1 MKKILL
7 ALAGFQLLSSCAPFV
22 DSPFSDQLLRPER
35 GLNALATSRIANVGA
50 DSVLRIAVFSDSH
63 QNYKELDKAT
73 YAINQTKDIDFVAN
87 LGDFTNSGYN
97 LEYDQFID
105 AVEHIKPP
113 TIMALGNH
121 DAIGAGP
128 QLFRKAF
135 GPTNFYFE
143 SDGYRFI
150 FFNSNNLETP
160 DDFKPAWL
168 KDAVT
173 SSTLPV
179 LIFSHVQLRD
189 PDRFFDTDAALLN
202 DVITNSKV
210 KVIFNGHNHVYN
222 LIMDNGTVMMQ
233 CGRVEAPG
241 NAHWLLVE
249 ITGNNF
255 CVKRMDTKES
265 TCETLKP

>member
-7 ALAGFQLLSSCAPFV
+7 VLASFQLLSSCAPFV

-35 GLNALATSRIANVGA
+35 GLNAHATSRIPNVSA
-50 DSVLRIAVFSDSH
+50 DGVLRIAVFSDSH

-73 YAINQTKDIDFVAN
+73 YTINQTKDIDFVAN

-105 AVEHIKPP
+105 AVEHIKHP

-121 DAIGAGP
+121 DAIGAGL

-135 GPTNFYFE
+135 GPTNFHFE
-143 SDGYRFI
+143 SGGYRFI

-160 DDFKPAWL
+160 DDFSPEWL

-173 SSTLPV
+173 SSSLPV

-189 PDRFFDTDAALLN
+189 QDRFFGKDAILLN
-202 DVITNSKV
+202 DVISNNKV

-222 LIMDNGTVMMQ
+222 LIMDSGTVMMQ

-241 NAHWLLVE
+241 DAHWLLVE

-265 TCETLKP
+265 ACETLKL